1 MDQDYILEVEGI
13 CKSFPGVAALQN
25 VGFKVRRGTVHSLM
39 GENGAGKSTMM
50 KILLGVYSRDSGKIT
65 FDGREVSYK
74 GPRDALNDG
83 LAMIHQELSTVQELT
98 VYENI
103 FLGKEICYKGTW
115 IKNENAMRTQA
126 SQLFQ
131 RLGIDI
137 NPDAKMKTLSVA
149 KQQLCEIAKA
159 ISYNA
164 KLIIMDEPTS
174 AITETEVAH
183 LLQIIRKLKSEQVS
197 IIYIT
202 HKMDEVFEISDDISV
217 FRDGQYIGTKTAKD
231 MTTNELIQMMVGR
244 TITNIFPKEEVQ
256 IGDVY
261 LKVDGLSCDGIFK
274 NVSFDVHKGEIFGF
288 AGLMG
293 AGRTEVVETL
303 FGVRKKS
310 SGKIFINGAE
320 VEIRSPRDAIQHGLC
335 LLTEDRKQSGCF
347 LPLSVRLNTVA
358 ASLSKHSNGPFIRRK
373 MMDQSAERMKSLLS
387 IKTPGINVPISSL
400 SGGNQQKVLLG
411 RWLLTDPDIL
421 IFDEPTRGIDVGSKS
436 EIHKLLTQLAQQGKC
451 VIIVSSEL
459 PEVMGMSDR
468 ILVMSEGKE
477 IGIIERKDF
486 SQEKIMRY
494 ATGISDETGEALS

>member
-1 MDQDYILEVEGI
+1 MEQDYILEVDGI

-50 KILLGVYSRDSGKIT
+50 KILLGVYTRNSGKII
-65 FDGREVSYK
+65 FNGREVTYK

-126 SQLFQ
+126 KQLFQ

-164 KLIIMDEPTS
+164 KLIIMDEPTSAMDEPTS

-217 FRDGQYIGTKTAKD
+217 FRDGQYIGTKAAKD

-256 IGDVY
+256 LGEVY
-261 LKVDGLSCDGIFK
+261 LKVDGLSCDGVFRD
-274 NVSFDVHKGEIFGF
+274 VSFDVHKGEIFGF

-310 SGKIFINGAE
+310 SGKIFIDG
-320 VEIRSPRDAIQHGLC
+320 
-335 LLTEDRKQSGCF
+335 T
-347 LPLSVRLNTVA
+347 
-358 ASLSKHSNGPFIRRK
+358 
-373 MMDQSAERMKSLLS
+373 
-387 IKTPGINVPISSL
+387 
-400 SGGNQQKVLLG
+400 
-411 RWLLTDPDIL
+411 
-421 IFDEPTRGIDVGSKS
+421 IFWKN
-436 EIHKLLTQLAQQGKC
+436 
-451 VIIVSSEL
+451 
-459 PEVMGMSDR
+459 
-468 ILVMSEGKE
+468 
-477 IGIIERKDF
+477 F
-486 SQEKIMRY
+486 Y
-494 ATGISDETGEALS
+494 

>member
-1 MDQDYILEVEGI
+1 MGQEYILEASGI
-13 CKSFPGVAALQN
+13 CKAFPGVIALSD
-25 VGFKVRRGTVHSLM
+25 VDLRVRKGTVHALM

-50 KILLGVYSRDSGKIT
+50 KILLGIYSRDSGKII
-65 FDGREVSYK
+65 FNGKEVHYK
-74 GPRDALNDG
+74 GPREALDDG
-83 LAMIHQELSTVQELT
+83 LAMIHQELSTVQELK

-103 FLGKEICYKGTW
+103 FLGKEICLKGLW
-115 IKNENAMRTQA
+115 IKNDKAMHEA
-126 SQLFQ
+126 ALQLFN
-131 RLGIDI
+131 RLEIDI
-137 NPDAKMKTLSVA
+137 DPDAKMKTLSVA

-183 LLQIIRKLKSEQVS
+183 LFKIIRKLRDEQVS

-217 FRDGQYIGTKTAKD
+217 FRDGQYIGTKAASDITYD
-231 MTTNELIQMMVGR
+231 ELIQMMVGR
-244 TITNIFPKEEVQ
+244 TITNIFPKEEAE
-256 IGDVY
+256 IGEVY
-261 LKVDGLSCDGIFK
+261 LKVEGLSRNNEFHD
-274 NVSFDVHKGEIFGF
+274 VSFEVRRGEIFGL

-310 SGKIFINGAE
+310 AGKIYVDGKEARIK
-320 VEIRSPRDAIQHGLC
+320 SPSDAIRYGFC

-347 LPLSVRLNTVA
+347 LSLSVRLNTVA
-358 ASLSKHSNGPFIRRK
+358 ASLSKHAKGPFIMRK
-373 MMDQSAERMKSLLS
+373 MTVHSAEEMKKLLS
-387 IKTPGINVPISSL
+387 IKTPGINTPISNL
-400 SGGNQQKVLLG
+400 SGGNQQKVLVG
-411 RWLLTDPDIL
+411 RWLLTSPDIL

-436 EIHKLLTQLAQQGKC
+436 EIHKLLTNLAKQGKC
-451 VIIVSSEL
+451 VIIVSSEM

-468 ILVMSEGKE
+468 ILVMSEGKAV
-477 IGIIERKDF
+477 GIIERKDF

-494 ATGISDETGEALS
+494 ATGTAD